1 MNIENHPKVKMYT
14 DIAELEKMSGN
25 NKVDFKKVF
34 TPEEQKLIMLDTA
47 YYFQRDSPN
56 IFTNVNISKKKNL
69 ADRIQ
74 DEDEEHQIKKILSEL
89 LNKKNR
95 NKLKKLR
102 MGVWGSSMFR
112 GIGDNAIA
120 KIMKIVSSQEMK
132 NLNAKKL
139 ENLDLND
146 FNTNND
152 EDDNNENSKVQSK
165 KNFNFVKLYKINSKD
180 ADKQAENLRKNDIER
195 SNRMTQ
201 FHFNI
206 ESKLKSCEREINM
219 ISKDKALQKRAKD
232 KMYYD
237 KSKDEKNEFN
247 IFTKQMQ
254 VEQNYEYLSKH
265 RRKMRDLNQK
275 NFDNKKDEL
284 EDITKELNKNANNN
298 ALSENKDKKFINYYI
313 NKIKLN
319 YKQQ

>member
-1 MNIENHPKVKMYT
+1 M
-14 DIAELEKMSGN
+14 
-25 NKVDFKKVF
+25 
-34 TPEEQKLIMLDTA
+34 
-47 YYFQRDSPN
+47 
-56 IFTNVNISKKKNL
+56 
-69 ADRIQ
+69 
-74 DEDEEHQIKKILSEL
+74 
-89 LNKKNR
+89 
-95 NKLKKLR
+95 
-102 MGVWGSSMFR
+102 
-112 GIGDNAIA
+112 
-120 KIMKIVSSQEMK
+120 
-132 NLNAKKL
+132 
-139 ENLDLND
+139 
-146 FNTNND
+146 
-152 EDDNNENSKVQSK
+152 
-165 KNFNFVKLYKINSKD
+165 YKINSKD